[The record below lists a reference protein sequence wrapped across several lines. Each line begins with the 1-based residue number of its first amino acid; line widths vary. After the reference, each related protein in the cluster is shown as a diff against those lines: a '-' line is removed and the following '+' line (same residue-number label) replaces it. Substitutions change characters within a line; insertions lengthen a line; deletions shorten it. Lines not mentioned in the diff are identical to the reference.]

1 MTWQDTT
8 IFCVGISHKTA
19 SLSLR
24 ERFHL
29 TESKIIPSIAAIR
42 KNFAL
47 RELVILSTCNRCE
60 LYGTAAGQCDYAALF
75 AAVHEQLGV
84 ATPASVL
91 QQNLYTLTQWRAVE
105 HILSV
110 AAGIDSL
117 IIGETQITGQFKRAF
132 ALANEAGT
140 CGTVMT
146 QILQTALATAKKIRT
161 HTEIGSRTVSISHA
175 AILLAQKI
183 FTDISAARVLIVG
196 AGEMAGIA
204 ARHALKH
211 RVQQL
216 TIVNRSRERVEAL
229 NRQLDGVACID
240 DFSALPAHIAWAD
253 VVITA
258 TTCRE
263 FIIDRL
269 QIEHAQRQRRGQ
281 AAALIDISLP
291 RNIDPSCQAMAD
303 VYLFD
308 LDDLRQVI
316 NQNLNA
322 RQQAVTQAEEFVAR
336 GIDALRKTSIER
348 EIGTTVADFKNFLH
362 TVVKTQTDQTLA
374 KSLYGSLTAQQ
385 KEGINHL
392 ADIIVNK
399 IVGQVSMCLKN
410 TPLPRE
416 HVLDTLRSLYRH
428 PGQQ

>member
-1 MTWQDTT
+1 MAWQDTT

-19 SLSLR
+19 DLSLR

-29 TESKIIPSIAAIR
+29 TEPKILPIIAAVKTR
-42 KNFAL
+42 FAL

-60 LYGTAAGQCDYAALF
+60 LYGTVAGQCDYAKLF

-84 ATPASVL
+84 ATPVAVL
-91 QQNLYTLTQWRAVE
+91 QQNLYVLTQWRAVE

-117 IIGETQITGQFKRAF
+117 VIGETQITGQFKHAF

-146 QILQTALATAKKIRT
+146 QILQTALATGKKIRT
-161 HTEIGSRTVSISHA
+161 HTEIGSRIVSISHT

-183 FTDISAARVLIVG
+183 FTDISAARILIVG

-204 ARHALKH
+204 ARHARKH
-211 RVQQL
+211 RVHQL
-216 TIVNRSRERVEAL
+216 AIVNRTRARAEGL
-229 NRQLDGVACID
+229 NRQLDGAAHID
-240 DFSALPAHIAWAD
+240 DFAALPARIAWAD
-253 VVITA
+253 VIITA
-258 TTCRE
+258 TTGRE
-263 FIIDRL
+263 FIIDRA
-269 QIEHAQRQRRGQ
+269 QIERAQRQRRGR

-291 RNIDPSCQAMAD
+291 RNIDPSCQAVAD

-316 NQNLNA
+316 DQNLNV
-322 RQQAVTQAEEFVAR
+322 RQQAVTQAAEFVAR
-336 GIDALRKTSIER
+336 GIDTLRQTFIER
-348 EIGTTVADFKNFLH
+348 EIGTTVADFKHFLRD
-362 TVVKTQTDQTLA
+362 VVKSQTDQTLA
-374 KSLYGSLTAQQ
+374 KSLYGTLTSQQ
-385 KEGINHL
+385 KEGIHQL

-399 IVGQVSMCLKN
+399 IVGQVSLRLKDASHQQ
-410 TPLPRE
+410 E
-416 HVLDTLRSLYRH
+416 HVLDTFRSLYRQH
-428 PGQQ
+428 GSS